1 MMAQLS
7 RKQPTS
13 MKLSMI
19 KLPFYFISITSR
31 SHNILLILG
40 KCGMSQDNLKKVE
53 KNAHFARYGS
63 LELQFGNKFFK
74 KCPNCLINTVTIIVI
89 IQIIH
94 LCLILVEESQGEIP
108 RKQMFHTY
116 LRLIYT
122 SGCISA
128 HIMNRYASEN
138 QASLAHVQPRV
149 FSTVIT

>member
-19 KLPFYFISITSR
+19 KLPFYFISITNR

-53 KNAHFARYGS
+53 KNAHFARYWS

-74 KCPNCLINTVTIIVI
+74 KCPNLLINT
-89 IQIIH
+89 Q
-94 LCLILVEESQGEIP
+94 LLLLLLYRS
-108 RKQMFHTY
+108 Y
-116 LRLIYT
+116 IY
-122 SGCISA
+122 
-128 HIMNRYASEN
+128 
-138 QASLAHVQPRV
+138 V
-149 FSTVIT
+149 